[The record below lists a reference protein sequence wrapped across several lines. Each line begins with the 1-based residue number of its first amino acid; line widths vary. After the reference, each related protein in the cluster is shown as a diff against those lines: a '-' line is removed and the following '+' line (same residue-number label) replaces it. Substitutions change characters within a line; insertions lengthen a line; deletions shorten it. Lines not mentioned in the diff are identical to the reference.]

1 MNPKRLV
8 RSALRR
14 AGFDLT
20 RLSSPARNRNQPADD
35 PFLHQ
40 QLLTAGTD
48 MHTVFNIGAD
58 RGQTARPPRAFLPA
72 ATVYSFEP
80 FPESFA
86 ALRQAFAADPRVKPF
101 QLALSDEAGTKT
113 FHTSADSVMNSLLPL
128 SPEAGLLTGSR
139 EAGALDV
146 QADYA
151 WTCSAAS
158 RAIDRHRRPEARR
171 AGGQAARPPRRRR
184 AAARAASVRLVYA
197 EVNFNELYAGQAF
210 FHDVA
215 GYLYGVGYTLYGLY
229 QITYGPRGP
238 IGWADAL
245 FVSPAVLARL
255 KGPGRRRGEPSPVRG
270 RVTYP

>member
-14 AGFDLT
+14 AGFDLS

-48 MHTVFNIGAD
+48 VRTVFDVGAN
-58 RGQTARPPRAFLPA
+58 RGQTAAKYRTLFPA
-72 ATVYSFEP
+72 ATVFSFEP

-86 ALRQAFAADPRVKPF
+86 ALRQTFAGDPRVRPF

-128 SPEAGLLTGSR
+128 SPQAGMLTDSRAAGAVQVEATTLDLFCHDHGVPEIDILKLDVQGGELHVLRGAAGLLR
-139 EAGALDV
+139 
-146 QADYA
+146 
-151 WTCSAAS
+151 
-158 RAIDRHRRPEARR
+158 DRR
-171 AGGQAARPPRRRR
+171 
-184 AAARAASVRLVYA
+184 VRLVYA

-215 GYLYGVGYTLYGLY
+215 AHVYGCGYTLYGLY
-229 QITYGPRGP
+229 QIAYSPRGP

-245 FVSPAVLARL
+245 FVSPAVLERL
-255 KGPGRRRGEPSPVRG
+255 TGG
-270 RVTYP
+270 

>member
-14 AGFDLT
+14 AGFDLS
-20 RLSSPARNRNQPADD
+20 RLSSTARNRNQPADD

-40 QLLTAGTD
+40 QLLTAGTAVR
-48 MHTVFNIGAD
+48 TVFDVGAN
-58 RGQTARPPRAFLPA
+58 RGQTAHKYRALFPA
-72 ATVYSFEP
+72 ATVFSFEP

-86 ALRQAFAADPRVKPF
+86 ALRDAFAADPQVKPF

-128 SPEAGLLTGSR
+128 SPDAGLLTGSR
-139 EAGALDV
+139 QAGAVDV
-146 QADYA
+146 QADTLDA
-151 WTCSAAS
+151 FCREHGVAD
-158 RAIDRHRRPEARR
+158 IDVLKLDVQGGELHVLRGGAGLLRERR
-171 AGGQAARPPRRRR
+171 
-184 AAARAASVRLVYA
+184 VRLVFA

-229 QITYGPRGP
+229 QIAYSPRGP

-245 FVSPAVLARL
+245 FVSPAVLDRL
-255 KGPGRRRGEPSPVRG
+255 KGA
-270 RVTYP
+270 